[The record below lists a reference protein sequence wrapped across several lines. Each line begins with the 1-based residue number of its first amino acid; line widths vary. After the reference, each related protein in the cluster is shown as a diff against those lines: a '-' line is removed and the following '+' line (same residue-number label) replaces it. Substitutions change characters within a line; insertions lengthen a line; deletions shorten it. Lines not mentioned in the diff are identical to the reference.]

1 MPFLLLTPAIFSLL
15 VTCAHLF
22 RGGAGLLVLVVLPLP
37 WLLLLR
43 RGWVA
48 RFFQVFLLLA
58 TLEWIR
64 TGVVLALER
73 HKAGAPWLRMALILG
88 AVATFNF
95 FAMALFETRTLQRI
109 YPRHSS
115 W

>member
-1 MPFLLLTPAIFSLL
+1 MPFLLVTPAIVSLL
-15 VTCAHLF
+15 VFCGHLF
-22 RGGAGLLVLVVLPLP
+22 RGGAGVFVLVVLPLP
-37 WLLLLR
+37 WLLLIQ

-48 RFFQVFLLLA
+48 RFFQFFLLIA

-73 HKAGAPWLRMALILG
+73 HEAGAPWLRMALILG
-88 AVATFNF
+88 AVAAFNF
-95 FAMALFETRTLQRI
+95 FAMTLFETRTLLRV